1 MKNFMKLTLVL
12 MIVVALGVFAA
23 CDFGASDVEAIRF
36 VKAPAASYD
45 QGDEVDIK
53 VFEVEVTYANG
64 ATAKFSLD
72 NSLLTVQG
80 VVDGKLD
87 TSTPG
92 QHTII
97 VTYQGIKCEFTY
109 MVVGEGT
116 STGLMDLDQL
126 TDQKYID
133 FVEDLRG
140 LANESTD
147 TFTIILDQN
156 YDFTGYEWERFEANT
171 PVVIKSE
178 EGSKHTIK
186 GITVTEYNKD
196 AIGFIA
202 AASKSVTFKD
212 VNFENTSITSNN
224 KEVSVLVGFLNS
236 GSELRATN
244 VTITNT
250 YLYGLSCVAPLT
262 GRTANGQI
270 VIDVD
275 HVVVDGGTITSYNP
289 VTVATEDGEGDK
301 IGGLFGQFQ
310 GKDPSTLDINNCTVK
325 NITLSGTRDIGGI
338 IAYINDANANITN
351 NTVENVTFAASVSG
365 GMRKDKGTRN
375 VGGFIGTVQ
384 GADKQAVKNIVL
396 TGNEGTN
403 VNLYVNSDYDWS
415 RTGKIIGGLRGTH
428 FAFNI
433 TINNV
438 NYAMTYIDSH
448 ASFTVGGNEI
458 YITNCDNID
467 TTNNFAGYQAMQ
479 DEVMPYLND
488 EKISEK

>member
-36 VKAPAASYD
+36 VKAPAASYN
-45 QGDEVDIK
+45 QNEVVEIK
-53 VFEVEVTYANG
+53 DFEVEVTYANNS
-64 ATAKFSLD
+64 TAKFSLN

-109 MVVGEGT
+109 MVVGT
-116 STGLMDLDQL
+116 ATGLKSLDEL
-126 TDQKYID
+126 TDENYIN
-133 FVEDLRG
+133 FVNTLRN
-140 LANESTD
+140 LKADNTETV
-147 TFTIILDQN
+147 TITLTQD
-156 YDFTGYEWERFEANT
+156 YDFTGYEWEKFVANT

-178 EGSKHTIK
+178 GGTYTIK
-186 GITVTEYNKD
+186 GITVTECNENE
-196 AIGFIA
+196 IGFIA
-202 AASKSVTFKD
+202 AASKSVTFEN
-212 VNFENTSITSNN
+212 VNFDNTSITSNN
-224 KEVSVLVGFLNS
+224 KEVSVLVGKLND
-236 GSELRATN
+236 GSELHATN

-270 VIDVD
+270 VIDVNN
-275 HVVVDGGTITSYNP
+275 VVVDGGTITSYNP

-338 IAYINDANANITN
+338 IAYINDVDANLIN
-351 NTVENVTFAASVSG
+351 NKVENVTFAASVSG
-365 GMRKDKGTRN
+365 GMDKDKGTRN

-384 GADKQAVKNIVL
+384 GSATQAVKNIVL

-415 RTGKIIGGLRGTH
+415 RTGKIIGGLRGTNV
-428 FAFNI
+428 AFNI
-433 TINNV
+433 TIDDV
-438 NYAMTYIDSH
+438 EYVMTYNDSH
-448 ASFTVGGNEI
+448 AYFTVGGYEI
-458 YITNCDNID
+458 NLINCENIKA
-467 TTNNFAGYQAMQ
+467 TENFAAYQAMQ
-479 DEVMPYLND
+479 DEVMPYLNG
-488 EKISEK
+488 EIIL

>member
-36 VKAPAASYD
+36 VKAPAASYN
-45 QGDEVDIK
+45 QNEVVEIK
-53 VFEVEVTYANG
+53 DFEVEVTYANNS
-64 ATAKFSLD
+64 TARFSLN

-109 MVVGEGT
+109 MVVGT
-116 STGLMDLDQL
+116 STELKSLDEL
-126 TDQKYID
+126 TDVNYIN
-133 FVEDLRG
+133 FVNTLRG
-140 LANESTD
+140 LEADKTETV
-147 TFTIILDQN
+147 TITLTKN
-156 YDFTGYEWERFEANT
+156 YDFSGYEWEKFVANT

-178 EGSKHTIK
+178 EGSTHTIK
-186 GITVTEYNKD
+186 GITVTECNED

-202 AASKSVTFKD
+202 AASKSVTFEN
-212 VNFENTSITSNN
+212 VNFDNTSITSNN
-224 KEVSVLVGFLNS
+224 KEVSVLVGKLNS
-236 GSELRATN
+236 GSELHATN

-262 GRTANGQI
+262 GRTNKV
-270 VIDVD
+270 VIDVNN
-275 HVVVDGGTITSYNP
+275 VVVDGGTITSYNP

-301 IGGLFGQFQ
+301 IGGLFGQIQ
-310 GKDPSTLDINNCTVK
+310 DSNSTVKITGCTVK

-338 IAYINDANANITN
+338 IAYLADINTNLTN
-351 NTVENVTFAASVSG
+351 NKVENVTFAASVSG
-365 GMRKDKGTRN
+365 GMLKDKGTRN

-384 GADKQAVKNIVL
+384 GSATEAVNNIVL
-396 TGNEGTN
+396 SNNVDTN

-415 RTGKIIGGLRGTH
+415 RTGRFIGGLRGNNI
-428 FAFNI
+428 AFKI

-438 NYAMTYIDSH
+438 VYVMTYDNSH
-448 ASFTVGGNEI
+448 ASFNVDGNEI
-458 YITNCDNID
+458 DITNCDDID
-467 TTNNFAGYQAMQ
+467 TPENFAKYQAMQ
-479 DEVMPYLND
+479 DEVMPYLNR
-488 EKISEK
+488 EIIL

>member
-1 MKNFMKLTLVL
+1 M
-12 MIVVALGVFAA
+12 
-23 CDFGASDVEAIRF
+23 VE
-36 VKAPAASYD
+36 
-45 QGDEVDIK
+45 IK
-53 VFEVEVTYANG
+53 DFEVEVTYANNST
-64 ATAKFSLD
+64 ATFNLN

-109 MVVGEGT
+109 MVVGT
-116 STGLMDLDQL
+116 STGLKDLDEL
-126 TDQKYID
+126 TDQNDIE
-133 FVEDLRG
+133 FVKKLRS
-140 LANESTD
+140 LKAESTE
-147 TFTIILDQN
+147 TVTITLTKN
-156 YDFTGYEWERFEANT
+156 YDFSGYEWEKFVANT

-178 EGSKHTIK
+178 EGSTHTIK
-186 GITVTEYNKD
+186 GITVTECNED

-202 AASKSVTFKD
+202 AANKSVTFEN
-212 VNFENTSITSNN
+212 VNFENTSITSNR
-224 KEVSVLVGFLNS
+224 KEVSVLVGKLNN
-236 GSELRATN
+236 GSALNATN

-262 GRTANGQI
+262 GRTNK
-270 VIDVD
+270 VD
-275 HVVVDGGTITSYNP
+275 INVENVEVNGGTITSYNP
-289 VTVATEDGEGDK
+289 VTVATHDGEGDK
-301 IGGLFGQFQ
+301 IGGLFGQIQ
-310 GKDPSTLDINNCTVK
+310 DSNSTVNITGCTVK

-338 IAYINDANANITN
+338 VAYIHDVDANLTN
-351 NTVENVTFAASVSG
+351 NKVENVTFAASVSG

-384 GADKQAVKNIVL
+384 GDKAEATKNIVL
-396 TGNEGTN
+396 SGNVDTN

-415 RTGKIIGGLRGTH
+415 RTGRFIGGLRGTH

-448 ASFTVGGNEI
+448 AYFTGDGNEI
-458 YITNCDNID
+458 PITNCDGID
-467 TTNNFAGYQAMQ
+467 TTNTFAG
-479 DEVMPYLND
+479 
-488 EKISEK
+488 

>member
-23 CDFGASDVEAIRF
+23 CDFSASDVEAIRF
-36 VKAPAASYD
+36 VEAPAASYK
-45 QGDEVDIK
+45 QYQEVLIK
-53 VFEVEVTYANG
+53 DFKVKVTYANNSY
-64 ATAKFSLD
+64 AIFSLD

-109 MVVGEGT
+109 MVVAEGPA
-116 STGLMDLDQL
+116 TGLTPVSEHHEESHREFVKDL
-126 TDQKYID
+126 K
-133 FVEDLRG
+133 G
-140 LANESTD
+140 LANESTN
-147 TFTIILDQN
+147 TETIILTQD
-156 YDFTGYEWERFEANT
+156 YDFSNYEWEKFEVKT

-178 EGSKHTIK
+178 VGKTHTIK
-186 GITVTEYNKD
+186 GITVTECNKNE
-196 AIGFIA
+196 IGFIA
-202 AASKSVTFKD
+202 AAYKSVTFEN

-224 KEVSVLVGFLNS
+224 KEVSVLVGKLYS
-236 GSELRATN
+236 GSKLSATN

-262 GRTANGQI
+262 GRTAPGQI
-270 VIDVD
+270 DINVKD
-275 HVVVDGGTITSYNP
+275 VVVDGGTITSYNP

-310 GKDPSTLDINNCTVK
+310 GTGSSTLVIDGCTVR

-338 IAYINDANANITN
+338 IAYINDANATLTD

-365 GMRKDKGTRN
+365 GMLQKKGTRN

-384 GADKQAVKNIVL
+384 GSATKATTTNNIVL
-396 TGNEGTN
+396 KNNVDTN

-415 RTGKIIGGLRGTH
+415 RTGRFIGGLRGDN
-428 FAFNI
+428 FVFNI
-433 TINNV
+433 TINGV
-438 NYAMTYIDSH
+438 NYKMTYIDSV
-448 ASFTVGGNEI
+448 ASFTVDENEI
-458 YITNCDNID
+458 EITKCENIIAEND
-467 TTNNFAGYQAMQ
+467 FDGYQAMQ
-479 DEVMPYLND
+479 DVVMPYLNG
-488 EKISEK
+488 ESSL

>member
-36 VKAPAASYD
+36 VKAPAASYNQND
-45 QGDEVDIK
+45 VVEIK
-53 VFEVEVTYANG
+53 DFEVEVTYANNS
-64 ATAKFSLD
+64 TARFSLN

-109 MVVGEGT
+109 MVVGT
-116 STGLMDLDQL
+116 STELKSLDEL
-126 TDQKYID
+126 TDENYIN
-133 FVEDLRG
+133 FVNTLRG
-140 LANESTD
+140 LEADNTEKV
-147 TFTIILDQN
+147 TIILTQD
-156 YDFTGYEWERFEANT
+156 YDFTGYEWEKFVANT

-178 EGSKHTIK
+178 EGSTHTIK
-186 GITVTEYNKD
+186 GITVTECNED

-202 AASKSVTFKD
+202 AASKSVTFEN
-212 VNFENTSITSNN
+212 VNFDNTSITSNN
-224 KEVSVLVGFLNS
+224 KEVSVLVGKLNS
-236 GSELRATN
+236 GSELHATN

-262 GRTANGQI
+262 GRTAPGQI

-275 HVVVDGGTITSYNP
+275 KVVVDGGTITSYNP

-310 GKDPSTLDINNCTVK
+310 GTGSSTLDINGCTVK

-338 IAYINDANANITN
+338 IAYLNDAVANLTN
-351 NTVENVTFAASVSG
+351 NKVENVTFAASVSG
-365 GMRKDKGTRN
+365 GMLQDKGTRN

-396 TGNEGTN
+396 TGNEYNTN

-415 RTGKIIGGLRGTH
+415 RTGKIIGGLRGTNV
-428 FAFNI
+428 AFNI
-433 TINNV
+433 TINGV
-438 NYAMTYIDSH
+438 DYVMTYNDSH
-448 ASFTVGGNEI
+448 AYFTVGEYEI
-458 YITNCDNID
+458 NLKNCENIKASED
-467 TTNNFAGYQAMQ
+467 FEAYQAMQ
-479 DEVMPYLND
+479 DEVMPYLNG
-488 EKISEK
+488 EIIL

>member
-23 CDFGASDVEAIRF
+23 CDFSASDVKAIRF
-36 VKAPAASYD
+36 VKAPEASYELND
-45 QGDEVDIK
+45 VVDIK
-53 VFEVEVTYANG
+53 EFKVEVTYANNSF
-64 ATAKFSLD
+64 ATFSLD

-109 MVVGEGT
+109 MVVTEGPA
-116 STGLMDLDQL
+116 TGLTPVSQHDKQDH
-126 TDQKYID
+126 KD
-133 FVEDLRG
+133 FVAKLKSLET
-140 LANESTD
+140 ESTD
-147 TFTIILDQN
+147 TETITLTQN
-156 YDFTGYEWERFEANT
+156 YDFTGYEWEKFEVNT
-171 PVVIKSE
+171 PVVITSG
-178 EGSKHTIK
+178 EGGPYTIK
-186 GITVTEYNKD
+186 GITVTECNED

-202 AASKSVTFKD
+202 AASKSVTFEN
-212 VNFENTSITSNN
+212 VNFENTSITSNR

-236 GSELRATN
+236 GSALNATN

-250 YLYGLSCVAPLT
+250 YLYGLSCVAPIT

-270 VIDVD
+270 DIEVKN
-275 HVVVDGGTITSYNP
+275 VVVDGGTITSYNP
-289 VTVATEDGEGDK
+289 VTVATHDGEGDK

-310 GKDPSTLDINNCTVK
+310 GKDPSTLKITGCTVR

-338 IAYINDANANITN
+338 IAYINDADAKLEN

-384 GADKQAVKNIVL
+384 GDDAEAINNIVL
-396 TGNEGTN
+396 SNNKDIN

-415 RTGKIIGGLRGTH
+415 RTGKIIGGLRGTD

-433 TINNV
+433 TINGV
-438 NYAMTYIDSH
+438 EYVMTYNDSH
-448 ASFTVGGNEI
+448 AYFTVGENEI
-458 YITNCDNID
+458 KLKNCDNIKAEE
-467 TTNNFAGYQAMQ
+467 NFEGYQAMQ
-479 DEVMPYLND
+479 DEVMPYLNG
-488 EKISEK
+488 EILSEK

>member
-36 VKAPAASYD
+36 VKAPAASYGLN
-45 QGDEVDIK
+45 QEVGIK
-53 VFEVEVTYANG
+53 DFEVKVTYANG
-64 ATAKFSLD
+64 ATATFSLD

-109 MVVGEGT
+109 MVVGT
-116 STGLMDLDQL
+116 STELKSLDEL
-126 TDQKYID
+126 TDVNYIN
-133 FVEDLRG
+133 FVNTLRG
-140 LANESTD
+140 LEADNTEKD
-147 TFTIILDQN
+147 TIILTQD
-156 YDFTGYEWERFEANT
+156 YDFTGYEWEKFVANT
-171 PVVIKSE
+171 PVEIKSE
-178 EGSKHTIK
+178 GGTYTIK
-186 GITVTEYNKD
+186 GITVTECNED

-202 AASKSVTFKD
+202 AASKSVTFEN

-224 KEVSVLVGFLNS
+224 KEVSVLVGKLNA
-236 GSELRATN
+236 GSELHATN

-262 GRTANGQI
+262 GRTNK
-270 VIDVD
+270 VD
-275 HVVVDGGTITSYNP
+275 INVKNVVVDGGTITSYNP
-289 VTVATEDGEGDK
+289 VTVATDDGEGDK
-301 IGGLFGQFQ
+301 IGGLFGQIQ
-310 GKDPSTLDINNCTVK
+310 DSNSTVDITGCTVK

-338 IAYINDANANITN
+338 IAYLADINTNLTN
-351 NTVENVTFAASVSG
+351 NKVENVTFAASVSG
-365 GMRKDKGTRN
+365 GMLQDKGTRN

-384 GADKQAVKNIVL
+384 GSATQATNHIVL

-415 RTGKIIGGLRGTH
+415 RTGRIIGGLRGYS

-433 TINNV
+433 TINGV
-438 NYAMTYIDSH
+438 EYVMTYNDSH
-448 ASFTVGGNEI
+448 AYFTVDENEI
-458 YITNCDNID
+458 KLKNCDNIIAEE
-467 TTNNFAGYQAMQ
+467 NFEGYQAMQ
-479 DEVMPYLND
+479 DEVMPYLNG
-488 EKISEK
+488 EIIL

>member
-12 MIVVALGVFAA
+12 MIVVALGVFTA
-23 CDFGASDVEAIRF
+23 CDFGASDVEAIIF
-36 VKAPAASYD
+36 VKAPAASYKLND
-45 QGDEVDIK
+45 VVEIK
-53 VFEVEVTYANG
+53 DFEVEVTYANNS
-64 ATAKFSLD
+64 TARFSLN

-109 MVVGEGT
+109 MVLGDA
-116 STGLMDLDQL
+116 TGLKPVSQHDNQEHRE
-126 TDQKYID
+126 
-133 FVEDLRG
+133 FVEKLKSLEADKT
-140 LANESTD
+140 ETV
-147 TFTIILDQN
+147 TITLTQD
-156 YDFTGYEWERFEANT
+156 YDFTGYEWEKFVANT

-178 EGSKHTIK
+178 EGSTHTIK
-186 GITVTEYNKD
+186 GITVTECNEKE
-196 AIGFIA
+196 IGFIA
-202 AASKSVTFKD
+202 AASKSVTFEN
-212 VNFENTSITSNN
+212 VNFDNTSITSNE
-224 KEVSVLVGFLNS
+224 KEVSVLVGKLNS
-236 GSELRATN
+236 GSKLYATN

-262 GRTANGQI
+262 GRTAPGQI

-275 HVVVDGGTITSYNP
+275 NVVVDGGTITSYNP

-310 GKDPSTLDINNCTVK
+310 GTGSSTLNIADCTVK

-338 IAYINDANANITN
+338 IAYINDADAKLTN
-351 NTVENVTFAASVSG
+351 NKVENVTFAASVSG

-384 GADKQAVKNIVL
+384 GDKAEATKNIVL

-415 RTGKIIGGLRGTH
+415 RTGRIIGGLRGTN

-433 TINNV
+433 TINGV
-438 NYAMTYIDSH
+438 EYVMTYNDSH
-448 ASFTVGGNEI
+448 AYFTVGGYEI
-458 YITNCDNID
+458 NLTNCENIIAEE
-467 TTNNFAGYQAMQ
+467 NFEGYQAMQ
-479 DEVMPYLND
+479 DEVMPYLNG
-488 EKISEK
+488 EIIL

>member
-1 MKNFMKLTLVL
+1 MKLTLVL

-23 CDFGASDVEAIRF
+23 CDFSASDVEAIKF
-36 VKAPAASYD
+36 VKAPAASYKLND
-45 QGDEVDIK
+45 VVEIK
-53 VFEVEVTYANG
+53 DFEVEVTYANNS
-64 ATAKFSLD
+64 TASFSLN

-109 MVVGEGT
+109 MVVAEGPAT
-116 STGLMDLDQL
+116 ELKDLDQL

-156 YDFTGYEWERFEANT
+156 YDFTGYEWEKFVANT
-171 PVVIKSE
+171 PVEIKSE
-178 EGSKHTIK
+178 GGTYTIK
-186 GITVTEYNKD
+186 GITVTEYNED

-202 AASKSVTFKD
+202 AANKSVTFKD
-212 VNFENTSITSNN
+212 VNFENTSITSNR
-224 KEVSVLVGFLNS
+224 KEVSVLVGKLNA
-236 GSELRATN
+236 GSELHATN

-262 GRTANGQI
+262 GRTNKV

-275 HVVVDGGTITSYNP
+275 NVVVDGGTITSYNP
-289 VTVATEDGEGDK
+289 VTVATDDGEGDK
-301 IGGLFGQFQ
+301 IGGLFGQIQ
-310 GKDPSTLDINNCTVK
+310 DSNSTVEITNCTVK

-338 IAYINDANANITN
+338 IAYLADIETNLEN

-365 GMRKDKGTRN
+365 GMLKEKGTRN

-384 GADKQAVKNIVL
+384 GSATQATNHIVL
-396 TGNEGTN
+396 NRNVDTN

-415 RTGKIIGGLRGTH
+415 RTGRFIGGLRGYS

-433 TINNV
+433 TINGV
-438 NYAMTYIDSH
+438 DYVMTYNDSH
-448 ASFTVGGNEI
+448 ASFTVGENEI
-458 YITNCDNID
+458 KLKNCDNIIAEK
-467 TTNNFAGYQAMQ
+467 NFEGYQAMQ
-479 DEVMPYLND
+479 DEVMPYLNR
-488 EKISEK
+488 EIIL

>member
-23 CDFGASDVEAIRF
+23 CDFSASDVEAIRF
-36 VKAPAASYD
+36 VKAPAASYKLND
-45 QGDEVDIK
+45 VVEIK
-53 VFEVEVTYANG
+53 DFEVEVTYANNS
-64 ATAKFSLD
+64 TARFSLN

-109 MVVGEGT
+109 MVLGDA
-116 STGLMDLDQL
+116 TGLKPVSQHDNQEHRE
-126 TDQKYID
+126 
-133 FVEDLRG
+133 FVEKLKSLEADKT
-140 LANESTD
+140 EEV
-147 TFTIILDQN
+147 IITLTRD
-156 YDFTGYEWERFEANT
+156 YDFTGYEWEKFVANT

-178 EGSKHTIK
+178 EGSTHTIK
-186 GITVTEYNKD
+186 GITVTECNED

-202 AASKSVTFKD
+202 AASKSVTFENVKFD
-212 VNFENTSITSNN
+212 NTSITSNR

-236 GSELRATN
+236 GSKLYATN
-244 VTITNT
+244 VKITNT

-262 GRTANGQI
+262 GRTENGQI

-275 HVVVDGGTITSYNP
+275 NVVVDGGTITSYNP

-310 GKDPSTLDINNCTVK
+310 GTGSSTLDITNCTVK

-338 IAYINDANANITN
+338 IAYINDANANLTN

-365 GMRKDKGTRN
+365 GMAQKKGTRN

-384 GADKQAVKNIVL
+384 GSATQATNHIVL
-396 TGNEGTN
+396 NGNVDTN

-415 RTGKIIGGLRGTH
+415 RTGRFIGGLRGDN
-428 FAFNI
+428 FVFKI
-433 TINNV
+433 TIDGV
-438 NYAMTYIDSH
+438 NYAMTYIGSH
-448 ASFTVGGNEI
+448 ASFTVGENEI
-458 YITNCDNID
+458 NLTNCENIKAEE
-467 TTNNFAGYQAMQ
+467 NFEGYQAMQ
-479 DEVMPYLND
+479 DEVMPYLNG
-488 EKISEK
+488 EIIL

>member
-23 CDFGASDVEAIRF
+23 CDFSASDVEAIKF
-36 VKAPAASYD
+36 VKAPAASYN
-45 QGDEVDIK
+45 QNEVVEIK
-53 VFEVEVTYANG
+53 DFEVEVTYANNS
-64 ATAKFSLD
+64 TARFSLN

-109 MVVGEGT
+109 MVLGDA
-116 STGLMDLDQL
+116 TGLKPVSQHDNQEHRE
-126 TDQKYID
+126 
-133 FVEDLRG
+133 FVEKLKSLEADKT
-140 LANESTD
+140 ETV
-147 TFTIILDQN
+147 TITLTRD
-156 YDFTGYEWERFEANT
+156 YDFTGYEWEKFVANT

-178 EGSKHTIK
+178 EGSTHTIK
-186 GITVTEYNKD
+186 GITVTECNED

-202 AASKSVTFKD
+202 AASKSVTFED
-212 VNFENTSITSNN
+212 VKFDNTSITSNR
-224 KEVSVLVGFLNS
+224 KEVSVLVGKLNS
-236 GSELRATN
+236 GSKLYATN

-262 GRTANGQI
+262 GRTAPGQI

-275 HVVVDGGTITSYNP
+275 KVVVDGGTITSYNP

-310 GKDPSTLDINNCTVK
+310 GTGSSTLDINGCTVK

-338 IAYINDANANITN
+338 IAYINDAVANLTN
-351 NTVENVTFAASVSG
+351 NKVENVTFAASVSG
-365 GMRKDKGTRN
+365 GMAQKKGTRN

-384 GADKQAVKNIVL
+384 GSATQATKNIVL

-415 RTGKIIGGLRGTH
+415 RTGRIIGGLRGTN

-433 TINNV
+433 TIDGV
-438 NYAMTYIDSH
+438 EYVMTYNDSH
-448 ASFTVGGNEI
+448 AYFTVGGYEI
-458 YITNCDNID
+458 KLKNCENIIAEE
-467 TTNNFAGYQAMQ
+467 NFEGYQAMQ
-479 DEVMPYLND
+479 DEVMPYLNG
-488 EKISEK
+488 EIIL

>member
-23 CDFGASDVEAIRF
+23 CDFSASDVEAIRF
-36 VKAPAASYD
+36 VKAPAASYKLND
-45 QGDEVDIK
+45 VVEIK
-53 VFEVEVTYANG
+53 DFEVKVTYANNST
-64 ATAKFSLD
+64 ATFSLD

-109 MVVGEGT
+109 MVVAEGPA
-116 STGLMDLDQL
+116 TGLTPVSQHPEESHR
-126 TDQKYID
+126 K

-140 LANESTD
+140 LKAENTETA
-147 TFTIILDQN
+147 TITLTKN
-156 YDFTGYEWERFEANT
+156 YDFTGYEWEKFEVNT
-171 PVVIKSE
+171 PVVITSGK
-178 EGSKHTIK
+178 GGPYTIK
-186 GITVTEYNKD
+186 GITVTEYNED

-202 AASKSVTFKD
+202 AASKSVTFEN
-212 VNFENTSITSNN
+212 VNFENTSITSNR
-224 KEVSVLVGFLNS
+224 KEVSVLVGKLND
-236 GSELRATN
+236 GSALNATN
-244 VTITNT
+244 VKITNT

-262 GRTANGQI
+262 GRTASGQI
-270 VIDVD
+270 VIDVNN
-275 HVVVDGGTITSYNP
+275 VEVDGGTITSYNP

-310 GKDPSTLDINNCTVK
+310 GTGSSTLVIDGCTVR

-338 IAYINDANANITN
+338 IAYINDADAELTDNR
-351 NTVENVTFAASVSG
+351 VENVTFAASVSG

-384 GADKQAVKNIVL
+384 GDDAEATNNIVL
-396 TGNEGTN
+396 TGNEYTN

-415 RTGKIIGGLRGTH
+415 RTGRIIGGLRGYR

-433 TINNV
+433 TINGT
-438 NYAMTYIDSH
+438 NYVMTYIDSH
-448 ASFTVGGNEI
+448 AYFTVGGYEI
-458 YITNCDNID
+458 NLTNCENIIAEE
-467 TTNNFAGYQAMQ
+467 NFEGYQAMQ
-479 DEVMPYLND
+479 DEVMPYLNG
-488 EKISEK
+488 EIIL

>member
-23 CDFGASDVEAIRF
+23 CDFSASDVEAIRF
-36 VKAPAASYD
+36 VKAPAASYELND
-45 QGDEVDIK
+45 VVEIK
-53 VFEVEVTYANG
+53 DFVVEVTYANNS
-64 ATAKFSLD
+64 TAKFSLN

-109 MVVGEGT
+109 MVLGDA
-116 STGLMDLDQL
+116 TGLKDLDQL

-133 FVEDLRG
+133 FVEDLRD

-156 YDFTGYEWERFEANT
+156 YDFTGYEWEKFVVNT
-171 PVVIKSE
+171 PVEIKSE
-178 EGSKHTIK
+178 GGTYTIK
-186 GITVTEYNKD
+186 GITVTEYNED

-202 AASKSVTFKD
+202 AANKSVTFKD
-212 VNFENTSITSNN
+212 VNFENTSITSNR
-224 KEVSVLVGFLNS
+224 KEVSVLVGKLNA
-236 GSELRATN
+236 GSELHATN

-262 GRTANGQI
+262 GRTNKV

-275 HVVVDGGTITSYNP
+275 NVVVDGGTITSYNP
-289 VTVATEDGEGDK
+289 VTVATDDGEGDK
-301 IGGLFGQFQ
+301 IGGLFGQIQ
-310 GKDPSTLDINNCTVK
+310 DSNSTVEITNCTVK

-338 IAYINDANANITN
+338 IAYLADIETNLEN

-365 GMRKDKGTRN
+365 GMAQKKGTRN

-384 GADKQAVKNIVL
+384 GSATQATNHIVL
-396 TGNEGTN
+396 NRNVDTN

-415 RTGKIIGGLRGTH
+415 RTGRFIGGLRGYS

-433 TINNV
+433 TINGV
-438 NYAMTYIDSH
+438 DYVMTYNDSH
-448 ASFTVGGNEI
+448 ASFTVGENEI
-458 YITNCDNID
+458 KLKNCDNIIAEK
-467 TTNNFAGYQAMQ
+467 NFEGYQAMQ
-479 DEVMPYLND
+479 DEVMPYLNR
-488 EKISEK
+488 EIIL

>member
-23 CDFGASDVEAIRF
+23 CDFSASDVEAIRF
-36 VKAPAASYD
+36 VKAPEASYELND
-45 QGDEVDIK
+45 VVLIK
-53 VFEVEVTYANG
+53 DFKVKVTYANNS
-64 ATAKFSLD
+64 TAEFSLD

-109 MVVGEGT
+109 MVVAEGPA
-116 STGLMDLDQL
+116 TGLTPLSQHPDQN
-126 TDQKYID
+126 
-133 FVEDLRG
+133 FVDELRR
-140 LANESTD
+140 LKNESTD
-147 TFTIILDQN
+147 KTTITLTKN
-156 YDFTGYEWERFEANT
+156 YDFTGYEWEKFVVNT

-178 EGSKHTIK
+178 EGSTHTIK
-186 GITVTEYNKD
+186 GITVTEYNED

-202 AASKSVTFKD
+202 AANKSVTFEN

-224 KEVSVLVGFLNS
+224 KEVSVLVGKLNA
-236 GSELRATN
+236 GSELHATN

-262 GRTANGQI
+262 GRTND
-270 VIDVD
+270 VEIDVNN
-275 HVVVDGGTITSYNP
+275 VVVDGGTITSYNP

-301 IGGLFGQFQ
+301 IGGLFGQIQ
-310 GKDPSTLDINNCTVK
+310 TKTLSVDITGCTVR

-338 IAYINDANANITN
+338 VAYLADMDATLTE

-365 GMRKDKGTRN
+365 GMLKDKGTRN

-384 GADKQAVKNIVL
+384 GSATVATNHIVL
-396 TGNEGTN
+396 KDNVDTN

-415 RTGKIIGGLRGTH
+415 RTGKIIGGLRGNN

-433 TINNV
+433 TINGV
-438 NYAMTYIDSH
+438 NYVMTYNNSR
-448 ASFTVGGNEI
+448 ASFIVGGNEI
-458 YITNCDNID
+458 KLTHCENIK
-467 TTNNFAGYQAMQ
+467 TPENFATYQAMQ
-479 DEVMPYLND
+479 DEVMPYLNG
-488 EKISEK
+488 EIIL

>member
-23 CDFGASDVEAIRF
+23 CDFSASDVEAIRF
-36 VKAPAASYD
+36 VKAPEASYK
-45 QGDEVDIK
+45 QYQEVEIK
-53 VFEVEVTYANG
+53 VFEVEVTYANNST
-64 ATAKFSLD
+64 ATFSLD

-87 TSTPG
+87 TFTPG

-109 MVVGEGT
+109 MVVAEDPA
-116 STGLMDLDQL
+116 TGLTPVSQHPKQDHR
-126 TDQKYID
+126 D
-133 FVEDLRG
+133 FVAKL
-140 LANESTD
+140 ESLETEKTD
-147 TFTIILDQN
+147 PTTIILTQD
-156 YDFTGYEWERFEANT
+156 YDFTGYEWEKFEVNT

-178 EGSKHTIK
+178 GGTYTIK
-186 GITVTEYNKD
+186 GITVTEYNED

-212 VNFENTSITSNN
+212 VNFDNTSITSNN
-224 KEVSVLVGFLNS
+224 KEVSVLVGKLNN
-236 GSELRATN
+236 GSELHATN

-262 GRTANGQI
+262 GRTNKV
-270 VIDVD
+270 VIDVNN
-275 HVVVDGGTITSYNP
+275 VVVDGGTITSYNP
-289 VTVATEDGEGDK
+289 VTVATHDGEGDK
-301 IGGLFGQFQ
+301 IGGLFGQIQ
-310 GKDPSTLDINNCTVK
+310 DSESTVNITGCTVK

-338 IAYINDANANITN
+338 IAYLADINTNLTN
-351 NTVENVTFAASVSG
+351 NKVENVTFAASVSG

-384 GADKQAVKNIVL
+384 GDKAEATNNIVL
-396 TGNEGTN
+396 NGNEGTN

-433 TINNV
+433 TINGV

-458 YITNCDNID
+458 DITNCDDID
-467 TTNNFAGYQAMQ
+467 TTKNFEVYQAMQ
-479 DEVMPYLND
+479 DEVMPHLNG
-488 EKISEK
+488 EK

>member
-12 MIVVALGVFAA
+12 LIVVALGVFAA

-36 VKAPAASYD
+36 VKAPAASYN
-45 QGDEVDIK
+45 QGDVVEIK
-53 VFEVEVTYANG
+53 DFEVKVTYANG
-64 ATAKFSLD
+64 ATAKFSLN

-109 MVVGEGT
+109 MVVGT
-116 STGLMDLDQL
+116 STGLKPVSQHDNQEHRE
-126 TDQKYID
+126 
-133 FVEDLRG
+133 FVEKLKSLEADKT
-140 LANESTD
+140 ETV
-147 TFTIILDQN
+147 TITLTQD
-156 YDFTGYEWERFEANT
+156 YDFTGYEWEKFVANT

-178 EGSKHTIK
+178 EGSTHTIK
-186 GITVTEYNKD
+186 GITVTECNKD

-202 AASKSVTFKD
+202 AASKSVTFED
-212 VNFENTSITSNN
+212 VKFDNTSITSNR
-224 KEVSVLVGFLNS
+224 KEVSVLVGKLNS
-236 GSELRATN
+236 GSKLYATN

-262 GRTANGQI
+262 GRTENGQI

-275 HVVVDGGTITSYNP
+275 NVVVDGGTITSYNP

-310 GKDPSTLDINNCTVK
+310 GTGSSTLDINGCTVK

-338 IAYINDANANITN
+338 IAYINDAVANLTN
-351 NTVENVTFAASVSG
+351 NKVENVTFAASVSG
-365 GMRKDKGTRN
+365 GMAQKKGTRN

-384 GADKQAVKNIVL
+384 GSATQATNHIVL
-396 TGNEGTN
+396 NGNVDTN

-415 RTGKIIGGLRGTH
+415 RTGRFIGGLRGDN
-428 FAFNI
+428 FVFKI
-433 TINNV
+433 TIDGV
-438 NYAMTYIDSH
+438 NYAMTYIGSH
-448 ASFTVGGNEI
+448 ASFTVGDNEI
-458 YITNCDNID
+458 KLKNCDNIKAEE
-467 TTNNFAGYQAMQ
+467 NFEGYQAMQ
-479 DEVMPYLND
+479 DEVMPYLNR
-488 EKISEK
+488 EIIL

>member
-36 VKAPAASYD
+36 VKAPAASYGLN
-45 QGDEVDIK
+45 QVVEIK
-53 VFEVEVTYANG
+53 DFEVEVTYANNST
-64 ATAKFSLD
+64 ATFSLN

-109 MVVGEGT
+109 MVLGDA
-116 STGLMDLDQL
+116 TGLKPVSQH
-126 TDQKYID
+126 KNKEHRD
-133 FVEDLRG
+133 FVATLKS
-140 LANESTD
+140 LKAESTE
-147 TFTIILDQN
+147 TRTITLTKN
-156 YDFTGYEWERFEANT
+156 YDFSGYEWEKFVVNT

-178 EGSKHTIK
+178 GDSPYTIK
-186 GITVTEYNKD
+186 GITVTECNENE
-196 AIGFIA
+196 IGFIA
-202 AASKSVTFKD
+202 AASKSVTFEN

-224 KEVSVLVGFLNS
+224 KEVSVLVGKLNN
-236 GSELRATN
+236 GSELHATN

-262 GRTANGQI
+262 GRTEGGQI
-270 VIDVD
+270 VIAVEN
-275 HVVVDGGTITSYNP
+275 VVVDGGTITSYNP
-289 VTVATEDGEGDK
+289 VTVATDDGEGDK

-310 GKDPSTLDINNCTVK
+310 GKGSSKLDINNCTVK

-365 GMRKDKGTRN
+365 GMAQKKGTRN
-375 VGGFIGTVQ
+375 VGGLIGTVQ

-396 TGNEGTN
+396 TGNVDTN

-415 RTGKIIGGLRGTH
+415 RTGKIIGGLRGTNV
-428 FAFNI
+428 AFNI
-433 TINNV
+433 TIDGV
-438 NYAMTYIDSH
+438 NYVMTYNDSH
-448 ASFTVGGNEI
+448 AYFTVGGYEI
-458 YITNCDNID
+458 NLKNCEKIKASED
-467 TTNNFAGYQAMQ
+467 FEVYQAMQ
-479 DEVMPYLND
+479 DEVMPYLNG
-488 EKISEK
+488 EIIL

>member
-45 QGDEVDIK
+45 LNDVVEIK
-53 VFEVEVTYANG
+53 DFEVEVTYANNS
-64 ATAKFSLD
+64 TAKFSLN

-109 MVVGEGT
+109 MVVGT
-116 STGLMDLDQL
+116 STELKSLDEL
-126 TDQKYID
+126 TDENYIN
-133 FVEDLRG
+133 FVNTLRG
-140 LANESTD
+140 LEANSTKEVE
-147 TFTIILDQN
+147 IILTQD
-156 YDFTGYEWERFEANT
+156 YDFTGYEWEKFVANT

-178 EGSKHTIK
+178 EGKTHTIK
-186 GITVTEYNKD
+186 GITVTKCNKD

-202 AASKSVTFKD
+202 AASKSVTFEN
-212 VNFENTSITSNN
+212 VNFDNTSITSNR
-224 KEVSVLVGFLNS
+224 KEVSVLVGKLND
-236 GSELRATN
+236 GSALNATN
-244 VTITNT
+244 VMITNT

-262 GRTANGQI
+262 GRTAPGQI
-270 VIDVD
+270 VIKVNN
-275 HVVVDGGTITSYNP
+275 VEVDGGTITSYNP

-310 GKDPSTLDINNCTVK
+310 GIGSSTLDITGCTVK

-338 IAYINDANANITN
+338 IAYINDAYANLTN
-351 NTVENVTFAASVSG
+351 NKVENVTFAASVSG
-365 GMRKDKGTRN
+365 GMLKDKGTRN

-384 GADKQAVKNIVL
+384 GSATKAVKNIVL
-396 TGNEGTN
+396 TNNESTN

-415 RTGKIIGGLRGTH
+415 RTGKIIGGLRGNNI
-428 FAFNI
+428 AFNI
-433 TINNV
+433 TINGM
-438 NYAMTYIDSH
+438 NYVMTYNNSH
-448 ASFTVGGNEI
+448 ASFIVGGNEI
-458 YITNCDNID
+458 KLDNCDDID
-467 TTNNFAGYQAMQ
+467 TPENFAKYQAMQ
-479 DEVMPYLND
+479 NEVMPYLND
-488 EKISEK
+488 EIIL

>member
-36 VKAPAASYD
+36 VKAPAASYN
-45 QGDEVDIK
+45 QNEVVEIK
-53 VFEVEVTYANG
+53 DFEVEVTYANNS
-64 ATAKFSLD
+64 TAKFSLN

-109 MVVGEGT
+109 MVLGDATELK
-116 STGLMDLDQL
+116 SLNEL
-126 TDQKYID
+126 TDENYIN
-133 FVEDLRG
+133 FVNTLRG
-140 LANESTD
+140 LEADNTEKV
-147 TFTIILDQN
+147 TIILTQD
-156 YDFTGYEWERFEANT
+156 YDFTGYEWEKFVANT

-178 EGSKHTIK
+178 EGSTHTIK
-186 GITVTEYNKD
+186 GITVTECNED

-202 AASKSVTFKD
+202 AASKSVTFED
-212 VNFENTSITSNN
+212 VKFDNTSITSNN
-224 KEVSVLVGFLNS
+224 KEVSVLVGKLNS
-236 GSELRATN
+236 GSELHATN

-262 GRTANGQI
+262 GRTNKV
-270 VIDVD
+270 VIDVNN
-275 HVVVDGGTITSYNP
+275 VVVDGGTITSYNP

-301 IGGLFGQFQ
+301 IGGLFGQIQ
-310 GKDPSTLDINNCTVK
+310 DSNSTVDITGCTVK

-338 IAYINDANANITN
+338 IAYLADIKTNLTN
-351 NTVENVTFAASVSG
+351 NKVENVTFAASVSG
-365 GMRKDKGTRN
+365 GMLQDKGTRN

-384 GADKQAVKNIVL
+384 GDKAEATKNIVL

-415 RTGKIIGGLRGTH
+415 RTGRIIGGLRGTN

-433 TINNV
+433 TINGV
-438 NYAMTYIDSH
+438 EYVMTYNDSH
-448 ASFTVGGNEI
+448 AYFTVGGYEI
-458 YITNCDNID
+458 NLTNCENIIAEE
-467 TTNNFAGYQAMQ
+467 NFEGYQAMQ
-479 DEVMPYLND
+479 DEVMPYLNG
-488 EKISEK
+488 EIIL

>member
-12 MIVVALGVFAA
+12 MIVVALGVFVA
-23 CDFGASDVEAIRF
+23 CDFSASDVEAIKF
-36 VKAPAASYD
+36 VEAPAASYK
-45 QGDEVDIK
+45 QYQEVLIK
-53 VFEVEVTYANG
+53 NFKVEVTYANNSF
-64 ATAKFSLD
+64 ATFSLD

-109 MVVGEGT
+109 MVVGEGPA
-116 STGLMDLDQL
+116 TGLKSLDDHPDQNFVKKLRDLAIENTEPETITL
-126 TDQKYID
+126 TK
-133 FVEDLRG
+133 
-140 LANESTD
+140 
-147 TFTIILDQN
+147 N
-156 YDFTGYEWERFEANT
+156 YDFTGYEWERFEVKT
-171 PVVIKSE
+171 PVKIMSG
-178 EGSKHTIK
+178 EGGPYTIK
-186 GITVTEYNKD
+186 GITVTECNVD

-202 AASKSVTFKD
+202 AAYKSVTFEN
-212 VNFENTSITSNN
+212 VNFDNTSITSNN

-236 GSELRATN
+236 GSKLIATN
-244 VTITNT
+244 VKITNT

-262 GRTANGQI
+262 GRTAQGQI
-270 VIDVD
+270 VINVKD
-275 HVVVDGGTITSYNP
+275 VVVDGGTITSYNP

-310 GKDPSTLDINNCTVK
+310 GKDSSKLDINNCTVK

-338 IAYINDANANITN
+338 IAYINDVDANLIN
-351 NTVENVTFAASVSG
+351 NKVENVTFAASVSG

-384 GADKQAVKNIVL
+384 GSATQAVKNIVL
-396 TGNEGTN
+396 SGNEGTN

-433 TINNV
+433 TIDGV

-448 ASFTVGGNEI
+448 ASFIVGGNEI
-458 YITNCDNID
+458 YITNCDDID

-479 DEVMPYLND
+479 DEVMPYLNG